1 LRRSGREAET
11 EGEGEG
17 EGEAEAEAEAEAERE
32 RERRTG
38 EWSGVCY
45 LSVLSGLHW
54 RVFPGI

>member
-1 LRRSGREAET
+1 LRRSGREGEREAET

-17 EGEAEAEAEAEAERE
+17 EGEAEAERE

-45 LSVLSGLHW
+45 LSVLSGLH
-54 RVFPGI
+54 